1 MGVVVIGSVVDI
13 CGVAVIADVCGVVY
27 AVFAS
32 VVGFVDGQGEQSTVT
47 ASVVGQ
53 LPTDEHVDGFCVEH
67 EVLGHLVE
75 FKHSSHSVHCSCV
88 NLSHGPQSDIFLRI
102 ALLL

>member
-1 MGVVVIGSVVDI
+1 MF
-13 CGVAVIADVCGVVY
+13 Y
-27 AVFAS
+27 NYLP
-32 VVGFVDGQGEQSTVT
+32 TVT

-75 FKHSSHSVHCSCV
+75 FKHSSNSVHCSCV
-88 NLSHGPQSDIFLRI
+88 NLSHGPQSAVKSRTTETKNKHTVMFWQL
-102 ALLL
+102 A